1 MGRRRSTRSSWT
13 AAWAFMA
20 ERYFEPAE
28 VERLIATL
36 TRLMAGVEG
45 RHEPRGPAHRDREGA
60 SRRDRRDGR
69 HHQGPGARAR
79 RLPAPARR
87 ARREPVLEVRRDGGQ
102 SLARPRRGLRQPE
115 AAVSLAFGRP
125 RRYDAI
131 FFDLFDTL
139 VHFDRERLPQIDVDG
154 RSIRSTAGCLH
165 ALLQPHAP
173 SVSLAQC
180 YVALVASWKEA
191 ERLRAIDHREVSAP
205 ERFRDFFDRLAL
217 EHATLAPDL
226 AAVLIEAHRAEL
238 SKAASFPPHYG
249 PLLRRL
255 AKDYRLAVVS
265 NFDYTPT
272 AIGILEAAGVL
283 DLFAAVIV
291 SDAVGWRKP
300 RPDIFRRALDATGA
314 DPAHTLFV
322 GDRADID
329 VEGAHRVG
337 MDAAWINPDREPLP
351 EGVTPPEYEIR
362 DLADLAPILGLT

>member
-1 MGRRRSTRSSWT
+1 VTQAS
-13 AAWAFMA
+13 
-20 ERYFEPAE
+20 
-28 VERLIATL
+28 
-36 TRLMAGVEG
+36 
-45 RHEPRGPAHRDREGA
+45 GA
-60 SRRDRRDGR
+60 P
-69 HHQGPGARAR
+69 H
-79 RLPAPARR
+79 
-87 ARREPVLEVRRDGGQ
+87 
-102 SLARPRRGLRQPE
+102 
-115 AAVSLAFGRP
+115 

-154 RSIRSTAGCLH
+154 RTIRSTAGCLH

-180 YVALVASWKEA
+180 YEALAASWKEA
-191 ERLRAIDHREVSAP
+191 ERLRAIDHREVGAP
-205 ERFRDFFDRLAL
+205 ERFRDFFGRLAL
-217 EHATLAPDL
+217 ERATASPDL
-226 AAVLIEAHRAEL
+226 ANVLIEAHKAEL

-255 AKDYRLAVVS
+255 AQHYRLAVVS

-300 RPDIFRRALDATGA
+300 RPDIFRRALAATAA
-314 DPAHTLFV
+314 DPARTLFV

-337 MDAAWINPDREPLP
+337 MDAAWINPARDPLP
-351 EGVTPPEYEIR
+351 EGIAPPEYEIR
-362 DLADLAPILGLT
+362 DLADLEPILGLP